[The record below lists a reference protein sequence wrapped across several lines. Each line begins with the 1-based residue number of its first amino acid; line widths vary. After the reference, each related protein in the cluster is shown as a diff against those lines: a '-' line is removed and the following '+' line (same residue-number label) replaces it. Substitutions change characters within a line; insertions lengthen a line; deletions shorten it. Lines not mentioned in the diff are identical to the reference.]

1 MQEFA
6 SYLFYIILG
15 VIVFV
20 FLSNY
25 RRDVELITASTDGE
39 KYLVRKM
46 EDNHEAANHLAF
58 IRKSLNDLV
67 DIIKNKYEKNPTSL
81 YPEYVAANNNMGVLP
96 PDKFNSTIKRLLT
109 NYNPKSCVFSEN
121 TPDSRYTAYS
131 VNKGQE
137 LVFCLRLKK
146 EGDKL
151 VPKNTILFV
160 ALHEITHIMTKSIGH
175 APEFWN
181 NFAFMLKIAIDN
193 NIYTSIDFNK
203 NPKQYCGM
211 PITDTPYKP
220 K

>member
-1 MQEFA
+1 MEEFA
-6 SYLFYIILG
+6 SYLFYFVLG
-15 VIVFV
+15 IIVFV
-20 FLSNY
+20 FFSNY
-25 RRDVELITASTDGE
+25 RRNVELVTSSVDGE

-46 EDNHEAANHLAF
+46 EDNKEAANHLAF

-67 DIIKNKYEKNPTSL
+67 EIIELKYKNNPASL
-81 YPEYVAANNNMGVLP
+81 YPEYMKANNNMGVSSETE
-96 PDKFNSTIKRLLT
+96 FNATIKRLLY

-121 TPDSRYTAYS
+121 TPNSRYTAYS

-146 EGDKL
+146 EGDRL

-175 APEFWN
+175 EPEFWN

-193 NIYTSIDFNK
+193 NIYTSVDFNN
-203 NPKQYCGM
+203 NPKQYCSIQ
-211 PITDTPYKP
+211 ITDTPYKP
-220 K
+220 T

>member
-1 MQEFA
+1 MEAFA
-6 SYLFYIILG
+6 SYLFYIILAI
-15 VIVFV
+15 IVFV

-25 RRDVELITASTDGE
+25 RRDVELITASVDGE

-46 EDNHEAANHLAF
+46 EDNHEAANRLAF

-67 DIIKNKYEKNPTSL
+67 AVIKTKYETNPDSL
-81 YPEYVAANNNMGVLP
+81 YPEYVAANNNMGVSSNAE
-96 PDKFNSTIKRLLT
+96 FNATIKRLLH
-109 NYNPKSCVFSEN
+109 NYNAKSCVFSEN

-160 ALHEITHIMTKSIGH
+160 ALHEITHIMTKSVGH
-175 APEFWN
+175 EPEFWN

-193 NIYTSIDFNK
+193 NIYTSVDFNN
-203 NPKQYCGM
+203 NPKAYCGIK
-211 PITDTPYKP
+211 ITDAPYNP

>member
-1 MQEFA
+1 MEAFA
-6 SYLFYIILG
+6 SYLFYIILAI
-15 VIVFV
+15 IVFV

-25 RRDVELITASTDGE
+25 RRDVELITASVDGE

-46 EDNHEAANHLAF
+46 EDNHEAANRLAF

-67 DIIKNKYEKNPTSL
+67 AVIKTKYETNPDSL
-81 YPEYVAANNNMGVLP
+81 YPEYVAANNNMGVSSNAE
-96 PDKFNSTIKRLLT
+96 FNATIKRLLH
-109 NYNPKSCVFSEN
+109 NYNAKSCVFSEN

-160 ALHEITHIMTKSIGH
+160 ALHEITHIMTKSVGH
-175 APEFWN
+175 EPEFWN

-193 NIYTSIDFNK
+193 NIYTSVDFNN
-203 NPKQYCGM
+203 NPKAYCGIK
-211 PITDTPYKP
+211 ITDAPYKP

>member
-1 MQEFA
+1 MEEFA
-6 SYLFYIILG
+6 SYLFYFVLG
-15 VIVFV
+15 IIVFV
-20 FLSNY
+20 FISNY
-25 RRDVELITASTDGE
+25 RRNVELVTSSIDGE

-46 EDNHEAANHLAF
+46 EDNKKAADHLAF
-58 IRKSLNDLV
+58 IRKSLNKLV
-67 DIIKNKYEKNPTSL
+67 EVIKYKYESNPVL
-81 YPEYVAANNNMGVLP
+81 LFQEYVKANNNMGVSTEEE
-96 PDKFNSTIKRLLT
+96 FNSTIKRLLH

-121 TPDSRYTAYS
+121 TPNSRYTAYS

-160 ALHEITHIMTKSIGH
+160 AIHEITHIMTKSIGH
-175 APEFWN
+175 EPEFWN

-193 NIYTSIDFNK
+193 KIYKSVDFNN
-203 NPKQYCGM
+203 NPKQYCGIQ
-211 PITDTPYKP
+211 ITDTPYKP